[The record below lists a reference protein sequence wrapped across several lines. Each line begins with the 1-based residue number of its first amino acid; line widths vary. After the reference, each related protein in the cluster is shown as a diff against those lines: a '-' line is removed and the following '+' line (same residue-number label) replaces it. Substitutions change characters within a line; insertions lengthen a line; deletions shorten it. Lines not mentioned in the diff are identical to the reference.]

1 MSIYSDYKVGALSD
15 DEFRN
20 MCIRENRRERQEY
33 IDEWERYAET
43 DDELVI
49 DYESEGDED

>member
-1 MSIYSDYKVGALSD
+1 MSIFSDYKVGALSD
-15 DEFRN
+15 FEFEQACRRMN
-20 MCIRENRRERQEY
+20 REDRGY

>member
-20 MCIRENRRERQEY
+20 MCIRENRQEREY
-33 IDEWERYAET
+33 IDEWEKYAEE

-49 DYESEGDED
+49 DIESEGDED

>member
-20 MCIRENRRERQEY
+20 MCILENRRERQEY
-33 IDEWERYAET
+33 IDEWERYAEE